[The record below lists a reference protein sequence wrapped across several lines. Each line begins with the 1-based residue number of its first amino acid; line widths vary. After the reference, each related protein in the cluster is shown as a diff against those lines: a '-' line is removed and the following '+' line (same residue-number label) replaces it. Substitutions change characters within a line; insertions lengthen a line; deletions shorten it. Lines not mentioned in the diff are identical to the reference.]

1 MTSAATCRNVIESYL
16 KAMGDDFELTPSDSG
31 CYIVTPFTRPDGE
44 AIELELTV
52 LPNGSARLS
61 DMGDTLS
68 YLYVNGL
75 TLTRTLLDKMRRI
88 ARRNRVSLHQG
99 TLMTQGET

>member
-1 MTSAATCRNVIESYL
+1 MAEEFFAFQAGRFTMTSATRAEMSLIDL

-52 LPNGSARLS
+52 LPNGCAS
-61 DMGDTLS
+61 
-68 YLYVNGL
+68 
-75 TLTRTLLDKMRRI
+75 
-88 ARRNRVSLHQG
+88 Q
-99 TLMTQGET
+99 